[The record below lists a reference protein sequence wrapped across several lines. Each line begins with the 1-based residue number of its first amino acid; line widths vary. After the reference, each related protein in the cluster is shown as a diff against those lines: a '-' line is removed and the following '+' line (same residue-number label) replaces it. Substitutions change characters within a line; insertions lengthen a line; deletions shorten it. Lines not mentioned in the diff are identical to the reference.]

1 MYDFMDPR
9 HMTTQLPIGEMGVL
23 APAGA
28 WGSATL
34 PLVELHNQPDH
45 FVNRDGKIFAGTHLV
60 VDFWGASNLADLE
73 QMETAM
79 VSAVANAGAIL
90 LHIHLHHFTPSGDIS
105 GVAVLAESHLS
116 VHTWPERNFAAFDMF
131 MCGEAD
137 PHKAIPVLRA
147 AFNPQL
153 VNVGQ
158 LYRGVV
164 EKNEQ
169 DPFCTRLY

>member
-1 MYDFMDPR
+1 MYDFMDSR
-9 HMTTQLPIGEMGVL
+9 HMTLQAPLGVTGALAGE
-23 APAGA
+23 
-28 WGSATL
+28 WGSATH
-34 PLVELHNQPDH
+34 PLVNLHNQPDH
-45 FVNRDGKIFAGTHLV
+45 FVQRDGKIFAGTHLV
-60 VDFWGASNLADLE
+60 VDFWGASNLDDLE

-79 VSAVANAGAIL
+79 VSAVANAGATL
-90 LHIHLHHFTPSGDIS
+90 LHIHLHHFTPSGGIS

-137 PHKAIPVLRA
+137 PHKAIPILRA
-147 AFNPQL
+147 AFNPQM

-164 EKNEQ
+164 NKNES